1 MSKEENIK
9 KRGEN
14 VKKKNFEQ
22 DEGVKEVCMLVQ
34 IFF

>member
-9 KRGEN
+9 KMGED
-14 VKKKNFEQ
+14 VKKKNFGQ
-22 DEGVKEVCMLVQ
+22 DEEGKEVCMLVQ